1 MRLIFGLVI
10 CSLIFSG
17 CSSLEQQTV
26 TQKTLSASWLQHMQA
41 VKFIEQWQANAKVAI
56 TVDNKTQKSKMTWRQ
71 QQQHYSIVFS
81 LPFGQ
86 SGPTLVGNETSA
98 TLSIPK
104 EEPITGHSAGQLLEQ
119 RLGWTLPVENA
130 KFWILGI
137 PSPNSESKVLLKN
150 ERLTK
155 LRQDGWLI
163 NYDRYKR
170 IDGLFMPSKIT
181 ISRGNFSLLLI
192 VYKWAHSQQVIA
204 K

>member
-17 CSSLEQQTV
+17 CSSVEQQIV
-26 TQKTLSASWLQHMQA
+26 TQKNLPASWLQHTQA
-41 VKFIEQWQANAKVAI
+41 IKFIEQWQANAQVAI
-56 TVDNKTQKSKMTWRQ
+56 TVDDKTQKSKMTWRQ
-71 QQQHYSIVFS
+71 QQQQYSIIFT

-86 SGPTLVGNETSA
+86 SGPTLAGDETSA

-104 EEPITGHSAGQLLEQ
+104 EKPLTGQSAGQLLEQ

-150 ERLTK
+150 ERLTQ
-155 LRQDGWLI
+155 LSQDGWLI
-163 NYDRYKR
+163 NYDRYKL

-192 VYKWAHSQQVIA
+192 IYKWAHSQQATA